1 MANALTFK
9 IGADTAAFSSG
20 IKKAAAAIVGIG
32 AAFLAV
38 KKMATDFQAA
48 IDMGG
53 RLHELA
59 RQTGGTAGEM
69 MILQRAFQNAGA
81 GAESVGPMFARLNKF
96 LDDATKGTGEQAEA
110 MARLGFSMEEIK
122 SKTPTEQLKVL
133 AERVAAV
140 EDPGERAALAMRIF
154 GRSGAEMLPLL
165 RAMGP
170 ELANA
175 TRQLGSAPDVA
186 TKAAEMFNT
195 LGNNIKA
202 VKEKSTE
209 FAFGLL
215 SQLLPGLVSLSD
227 KLATIDAAGIGEA
240 FSNYARRVL
249 EWADSIFK
257 VGTALDQVQ
266 QGFNAIVSG
275 NIGDGLNL
283 IWLTMRDTAL
293 NAVNQISAAGMA
305 ALQAVGGLLN
315 SLFAEDS
322 ALVKTAG
329 HAFTLMGKM
338 LSQTISQAVVDSL
351 PHIKIFEGAINKAKN
366 NIAASGYEILS
377 LQHSMASSAKNILTE
392 LGENVAAIPAE
403 FSKNYESNIQT
414 PLIEMTDKMAETAA
428 AAAKIEENLAN
439 SAQNMEQVAE
449 SAEKAASAM
458 PDGYTPE
465 GRSTGAQFGP
475 TLPPPP
481 PPELPVTRG
490 AGTGIDSRRFDRNN
504 QRLND
509 RINQFED
516 QGRFGAADS
525 ARAQLERR
533 REREIDRQAE
543 REVTK
548 GRDAA
553 AIIRDK
559 AFAEKES
566 GQSIQEAR
574 EKAEKD
580 LRDKI
585 KQARDKI
592 TGEVDEAMD
601 KSEQASVADGAG
613 GGGGG
618 GGGAETI
625 DQIVKAIRDFVDS
638 INKKLPQHAL
648 A

>member
-9 IGADTAAFSSG
+9 IGADTAAFSSS

-32 AAFLAV
+32 AAFMAV
-38 KKMATDFQAA
+38 KKIATDFQAA

-53 RLHELA
+53 RLNDLA
-59 RQTGGTAGEM
+59 SRTGETAGNLMLLE
-69 MILQRAFQNAGA
+69 RAFQNAGA
-81 GAESVGPMFARLNKF
+81 GADKVGPALNKMQRF
-96 LDDATKGTGEQAEA
+96 MVEAEQRGGEQAET
-110 MARLGFSMEEIK
+110 MRRLGLSFESLRE
-122 SKTPTEQLKVL
+122 KTPTEQLQAFAKAVAETDDPALRTTASMQVL
-133 AERVAAV
+133 
-140 EDPGERAALAMRIF
+140 
-154 GRSGAEMLPLL
+154 GRSGGELIPLF
-165 RAMGP
+165 RAMGV
-170 ELANA
+170 ELETAKN
-175 TRQLGSAPDVA
+175 QLGSAPRIIDA
-186 TKAAEMFNT
+186 TNQALDTIGDNM
-195 LGNNIKA
+195 GA
-202 VKEKSTE
+202 VREKSKE
-209 FAFGLL
+209 FALGLM
-215 SQLLPGLVSLSD
+215 SQLLPGLVSISD

-240 FSNYARRVL
+240 FSNYAKRAL

-257 VGTALDQVQ
+257 VGEALTQIQ
-266 QGFNAIVSG
+266 QGLNAIVSG
-275 NIGDGLNL
+275 DIGGGLNL
-283 IWLTMRDTAL
+283 IWLTMRDAAL
-293 NAVNQISAAGMA
+293 NAINQISAAGIA

-329 HAFTLMGKM
+329 HAFSLMGKM
-338 LSQTISQAVVDSL
+338 LSQAISQAVVDSL
-351 PHIKIFEGAINKAKN
+351 PHIKIFESAINKAKN

-392 LGENVAAIPAE
+392 LGEDVAAIPAE
-403 FSKNYESNIQT
+403 FSKNYEANIGK

-428 AAAKIEENLAN
+428 AAKEIEDNLAN
-439 SAQNMEQVAE
+439 AADNMEKTAE

-458 PDGYTPE
+458 PDGYTPSGRATGE
-465 GRSTGAQFGP
+465 QHGPTAPPVTANAGGGGGRSP
-475 TLPPPP
+475 TP
-481 PPELPVTRG
+481 
-490 AGTGIDSRRFDRNN
+490 GTGIDSRRFDRNN

-509 RINQFED
+509 RINQFEG
-516 QGRFGAADS
+516 QGRFGAADN

-559 AFAEKES
+559 AFADKKS

-580 LRDKI
+580 LQDKI

-601 KSEQASVADGAG
+601 KSEQASNATSAGSG
-613 GGGGG
+613 GGGG
-618 GGGAETI
+618 ETI

-638 INKKLPQHAL
+638 IDKKLPQHAL